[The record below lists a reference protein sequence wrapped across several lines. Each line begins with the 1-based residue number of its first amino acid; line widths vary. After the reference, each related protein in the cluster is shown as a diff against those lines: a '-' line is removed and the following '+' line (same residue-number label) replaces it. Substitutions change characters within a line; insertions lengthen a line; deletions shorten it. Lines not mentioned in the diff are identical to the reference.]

1 MGITLGIRLA
11 PIHPPQKLAETA
23 AECERAGF
31 DAAWVTDTP
40 LIAGRWGDPYI
51 CLALMAEKT
60 KQLRLGTGVT
70 NPYMRHF
77 PAVAA
82 AGASL
87 HDLSGGRFI
96 LGIGAG
102 NSAARSLGFSQ
113 GKLGRLRE
121 FTRSLRSLFREG
133 ACTFDGMEQELH
145 PPRPVPVYVAAM
157 GPKTIEFAGAEADGV
172 ILNVGA
178 SAKTLGWAMEILRKG
193 AEKAGRDVSE
203 IEVIA
208 AVHSAA
214 GQDRAMSVRRVRP
227 LIGLFYHLAPQVLEI
242 AGFPREAAKKTSSTY
257 VYPDITHALN
267 LDEASLA
274 TEFIPDEVTGEL
286 ALIGTPDE
294 WASRLLMMEELGV
307 NHVQIRGPE
316 SYSMPDAEIS
326 YCHDEIIPRLRQAQ

>member
-11 PIHPPQKLAETA
+11 PIYPPQRLAEAA
-23 AECERAGF
+23 AECEKAGF

-40 LIAGRWGDPYI
+40 LIAGRWGDPYV
-51 CLALMAEKT
+51 CLALMTEKT
-60 KQLRLGTGVT
+60 RQLRLATGVT

-87 HDLSGGRFI
+87 HDLSDGRFI

-102 NSAARSLGFSQ
+102 NSAARALGFSQ

-121 FTRSLRSLFREG
+121 FTRSLRTLFQEG
-133 ACTFDGMEQELH
+133 TCTFDGMKQELH
-145 PPRPVPVYVAAM
+145 PPRPVPIHVAAM

-178 SAKTLGWAMEILRKG
+178 SAKTLGWAMKTLRKG
-193 AEKAGRDVSE
+193 AEKVGRDLSE

-208 AVHSAA
+208 AVHSDAS
-214 GQDRAMSVRRVRP
+214 QDWELSVRRVRP
-227 LIGLFYHLAPQVLEI
+227 LIGLFYHLAPHVLEI
-242 AGFPREAAKKTSSTY
+242 AGFPRQAAKKTSPTY

-267 LDEASLA
+267 LEEASQA
-274 TEFIPDEVTGEL
+274 TEFIPDEVTEEL

-294 WASRLLMMEELGV
+294 WVSRLLMMEELGV
-307 NHVQIRGPE
+307 NHVQIRGAE

-326 YCHDEIIPRLRQAQ
+326 FCREEIFPRLRRAQ